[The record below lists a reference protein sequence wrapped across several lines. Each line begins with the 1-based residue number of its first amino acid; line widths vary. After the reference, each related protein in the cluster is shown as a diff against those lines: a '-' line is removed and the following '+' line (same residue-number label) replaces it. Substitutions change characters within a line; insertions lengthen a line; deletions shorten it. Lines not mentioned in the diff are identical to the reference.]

1 MTLCMFCSMSSA
13 NLLFACVTL
22 NACFSK
28 GLAQITEEGEENGR
42 YEERSD
48 MSDISIPA
56 VSTPQYNLYMKSL
69 IKLLV
74 GDEMLSRWLKKGM
87 YI

>member
-1 MTLCMFCSMSSA
+1 ML
-13 NLLFACVTL
+13 VTPT
-22 NACFSK
+22 
-28 GLAQITEEGEENGR
+28 GLAQITEEEEENGR

-48 MSDISIPA
+48 MSDVSIPA

-74 GDEMLSRWLKKGM
+74 GDEMLSRWLKKGGS
-87 YI
+87 I